1 MAPHTS
7 VTKLPTQRTV
17 PMQVLA
23 LGFPRTG
30 TASLKIALETPHFEL
45 QTNFC

>member
-1 MAPHTS
+1 M
-7 VTKLPTQRTV
+7 LPRSKGEKQSTPRTV

-30 TASLKIALETPHFEL
+30 TTCEFNIISVAV
-45 QTNFC
+45 